1 MIRLAKLATGATAL
15 AMLAGCVEETVT
27 TGPSLTAAAEAACLA
42 RAQDS
47 SVRGPYVI
55 SAEYSEANTLV
66 TVGGSQ
72 GDRYRCLSSNSGVI
86 AEFSLL

>member
-1 MIRLAKLATGATAL
+1 MFHFSKVIIWAL
-15 AMLAGCVEETVT
+15 ALAALAGCVKD
-27 TGPSLTAAAEAACLA
+27 TGMSGGSLTSRAEAACMERA
-42 RAQDS
+42 RAT
-47 SVRGPYVI
+47 SVRDPFVI

-72 GDRYRCLSSNSGVI
+72 ADRYRCLSSNDGAV

>member
-1 MIRLAKLATGATAL
+1 MVQLVKLAGAVAVI
-15 AMLAGCVEETVT
+15 AGLAGCVDETVGA
-27 TGPSLTAAAEAACLA
+27 GPSQTAAAEGACLA
-42 RAQDS
+42 SARAA
-47 SVRGPYVI
+47 SVRDPYVI

-72 GDRYRCLSSNSGVI
+72 GDRYRCLSSNGGVV